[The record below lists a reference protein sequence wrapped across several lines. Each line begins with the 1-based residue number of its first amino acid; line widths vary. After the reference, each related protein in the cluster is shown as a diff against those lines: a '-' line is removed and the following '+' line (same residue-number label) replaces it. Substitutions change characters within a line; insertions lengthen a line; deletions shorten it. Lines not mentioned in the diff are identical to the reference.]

1 VRAATVTPELGRI
14 LAKRGSK
21 SLTIAMESGSERM
34 REVVNKKLA
43 TEEIF
48 AAARYAKEG
57 GLTGLKLYGMVG
69 LPTEEEADVEAT
81 AQLLLDLKKA
91 TPGLRLSLGVSTFVP
106 KAHTPFQWQGV
117 RPEAEKRLKVLAK
130 RLKPKGIE
138 LRPESYGWSVIQ
150 ALLSRSDRRLA
161 PVIAAARG
169 SHDSLGGWKKAY
181 RAVLSGEG
189 SDGRVSRTADAQLP
203 PPWEEVI
210 HTTWHPQRVLP
221 WQHLE
226 GPLSISTLQR
236 HAAEALQSDIC

>member
-1 VRAATVTPELGRI
+1 
-14 LAKRGSK
+14 
-21 SLTIAMESGSERM
+21 
-34 REVVNKKLA
+34 VVNKKLA

-117 RPEAEKRLKVLAK
+117 RPEADKRLKLLAK

-169 SHDSLGGWKKAY
+169 RHESLGGWKQAY
-181 RAVLSGEG
+181 RAAGEAG
-189 SDGRVSRTADAQLP
+189 SSSADTP

-210 HTTWHPQRVLP
+210 HASWKPDRALP

-226 GPLSISTLQR
+226 GPLPISTLQQ
-236 HAAEALQSDIC
+236 HAAQALQ